1 MLRKRKLD
9 VCKALL
15 VVVTILFLG
24 ACSYTGNIVAPER
37 QFALGQGET
46 GKGELL
52 TRNLTFTYQYK
63 FDGNNLSLNGEIEFV
78 RWPVHSFRISIH
90 FIDADGMI
98 LDSAVVQDRSPI
110 SGIRNLSINID
121 RQIPQETLFMAF
133 SYRGEIG
140 ETRRRVNNFW
150 RVL

>member
-1 MLRKRKLD
+1 MLKKRKLD

-15 VVVTILFLG
+15 VMVTILFLG
-24 ACSYTGNIVAPER
+24 ACSHTGNIVAPER
-37 QFALGQGET
+37 QFPLGQGET
-46 GKGELL
+46 GKGELQ

-63 FDGNNLSLNGEIEFV
+63 FDGSNLSLNGEIEFA
-78 RWPVHSFRISIH
+78 RRPVHTFRISIH
-90 FIDADGMI
+90 FLDADGMI
-98 LDSAVVQDRSPI
+98 LDSAVIQDRRPI

-150 RVL
+150 RVP